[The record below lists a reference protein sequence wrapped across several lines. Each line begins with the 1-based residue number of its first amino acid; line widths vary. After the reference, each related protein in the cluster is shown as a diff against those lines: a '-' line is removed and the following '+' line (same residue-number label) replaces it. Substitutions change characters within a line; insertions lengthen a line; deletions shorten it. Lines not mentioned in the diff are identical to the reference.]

1 MNKHD
6 GSTLDS
12 LFEELGELEE
22 VNARAAKK
30 ILVIETER
38 RMKKLGLTT
47 TALAKR
53 MGTSRNQIHRILDK
67 EDAGITLKVLFRLAG
82 ALGVPLQLGFGS
94 PGLRARQ
101 PRRAAKGR
109 QARQTELRKRRRVAG
124 VGDGRSDTGPGG
136 QGRREPGGGA
146 VARRVDPAPSGAA
159 GRWSPRCS

>member
-12 LFEELGELEE
+12 LFEDLGELEE

-30 ILVIETER
+30 ILVIETKR

-47 TALAKR
+47 TALAER

-82 ALGVPLQLGFGS
+82 ALGVPFQLGFGARA
-94 PGLRARQ
+94 PGLRGRR

-109 QARQTELRKRRRVAG
+109 PPRR
-124 VGDGRSDTGPGG
+124 
-136 QGRREPGGGA
+136 
-146 VARRVDPAPSGAA
+146 AA
-159 GRWSPRCS
+159 A

>member
-12 LFEELGELEE
+12 LFEQLDELEE

-38 RMKKLGLTT
+38 QMKKLGLTT

-67 EDAGITLKVLFRLAG
+67 EDAGITLKVLFRLAA
-82 ALGVPLQLGFGS
+82 ALELPLQVGFVS
-94 PGLRARQ
+94 PGQRGRQ

-109 QARQTELRKRRRVAG
+109 QPRQTELRA
-124 VGDGRSDTGPGG
+124 
-136 QGRREPGGGA
+136 
-146 VARRVDPAPSGAA
+146 
-159 GRWSPRCS
+159 